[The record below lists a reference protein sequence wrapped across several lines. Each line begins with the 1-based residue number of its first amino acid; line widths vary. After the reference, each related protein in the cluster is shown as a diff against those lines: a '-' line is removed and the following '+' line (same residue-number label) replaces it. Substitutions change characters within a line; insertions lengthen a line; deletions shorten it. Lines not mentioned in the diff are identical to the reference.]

1 MKPMKVTE
9 PEVLESIL
17 TKLTVT
23 LEHIDKRLGKVES
36 EIGRN
41 REHDWKLYAY
51 IAFGII
57 ASITGAWTQL
67 NTAQAAAISS
77 VRSDIV
83 RVESSIKDS
92 YSQRLLPIELSLG
105 YAAKNQE
112 SDQAAIEKIDARIR
126 RLEELEA
133 RADERNKLAKSCQ

>member
-1 MKPMKVTE
+1 MKVDE
-9 PEVLESIL
+9 PEALKSIL
-17 TKLTVT
+17 TELSVT
-23 LEHIDKRLGKVES
+23 LKHIDARLVKVES
-36 EIGRN
+36 DIGKN

-51 IAFGII
+51 IAFGIV

-67 NTAQAAAISS
+67 NTSQAAAMSS
-77 VRSDIV
+77 VRGEIV

-92 YSQRLLPIELSLG
+92 YSQRLLPIELSLDH
-105 YAAKNQE
+105 AAKKQE

-133 RADERNKLAKSCQ
+133 RADERLKLSQSCQ